1 MLCPGRCVRMN
12 RRRLLLALVLVT
24 ILAGA
29 ALPLQAQQPC
39 RFVLGFAT
47 LRELVSPTIIGE
59 CLEDERHNPTS
70 GDAEQR
76 TTGGLLVWRKADNW
90 TGFTDGHLTWVN
102 GPLGLQ
108 QRRNWER
115 LPWESDAPAVQH
127 PPRPADLLAA
137 LVLDVVDGDTID
149 VLLSGRRT
157 RLRLI
162 GINTPEVVDPR
173 RPVQCFGR
181 EASARAHELLDG
193 QTVWLEPDTSQ
204 GERDVFGRLLRYVW
218 LPDGRL
224 VNLQMVAEGYAHE
237 FTFRWPYRYQ
247 ALFREAERQARQRGL
262 GFWAAETCAGN
273 TAQPAAVPAQLP
285 WTSAVTLPQ
294 PGTARP

>member
-1 MLCPGRCVRMN
+1 MRHSH
-12 RRRLLLALVLVT
+12 LLLALVLAT
-24 ILAGA
+24 LLAGA

-47 LRELVSPTIIGE
+47 LRQLIGAAIVGD

-115 LPWESDAPAVQH
+115 LPWESDAPAVPH
-127 PPRPADLLAA
+127 PPRPAGLVAVP
-137 LVLDVVDGDTID
+137 VLDVVDGDTLD
-149 VLLSGRRT
+149 VLLGGRRT

-193 QTVWLEPDTSQ
+193 QTIWLEADASQ
-204 GERDVFGRLLRYVW
+204 GERDAFGRLLRYVW

-224 VNLQMVAEGYAHE
+224 FNLQMVAEGYARE
-237 FTFRWPYRYQ
+237 FTFRLPYRYQ
-247 ALFREAERQARQRGL
+247 ALFREAERQARERGL
-262 GFWAAETCAGN
+262 GLWAPETCAGN
-273 TAQPAAVPAQLP
+273 TMQPAPVQVP
-285 WTSAVTLPQ
+285 V
-294 PGTARP
+294 PG